1 MVREVKKKTLNVGGF
16 AEPSKEA
23 ASKAVEAKRIAAK
36 YPKKSSL
43 DKMNDAL
50 DRMNKDLGPGFPKPA
65 GRDPDDP
72 FKFNRGAFFSPK
84 DDGKSVVKSDIN
96 TSVFAGAESGTNFA
110 VANNANEAVG
120 ITNQTT
126 ANLADASYDS
136 TYKQETSPGYEDS
149 YKQIK
154 QIFDKPKK
162 DDFKTTVEKRFSKSM
177 YGGEGISEEQAIDTF
192 RRKNL
197 DYESGTDFFGDKVDY
212 STETIKRY
220 MATDAKEKYEKDQAF
235 KRTQQLN
242 EARKIAAQERKKIDD
257 KAYFRAMQK
266 FDEPSIGQKVSNFVF
281 GTDLKGK
288 EDPRNKNLLTKDERL
303 STLRSVERA
312 YQVPGISVDQYGNP
326 SIPYDKINP
335 DTKFKT
341 QTPASQ
347 LSGEDFKAKENIERK
362 KIFREQ
368 AGLPPNPNLMERT
381 TKFLGDV
388 IGGVS
393 RIFTPEA
400 QAGGLEGMPSRGSLA
415 NTFTSGES
423 LGGFGLPSS
432 MRDNISAGISGMRGN
447 IGAAVEAGGM
457 GGLNRGGSGDPRSSG
472 RTVTIGGRTFRQSKY
487 GRPQPR
493 VKSPMEAGMGPG
505 AARARAI
512 AQANNL
518 AKKTGGGVSRGKSAA
533 RSRAQSAAKARKAA
547 GQTVAGVNARNRARM
562 RARARARSRGRGRGR
577 SKCDLRFKFNIMPLT
592 NMHLLR
598 DDLAEVAYFV
608 KELQA

>member
-1 MVREVKKKTLNVGGF
+1 MVREAQKKTLNVGGF
-16 AEPSKEA
+16 VEPSKEA
-23 ASKAVEAKRIAAK
+23 ASKAVKAKRIAGKQIFYGGLEAEK
-36 YPKKSSL
+36 RRRLSEEVKQFNR
-43 DKMNDAL
+43 DFGGD
-50 DRMNKDLGPGFPKPA
+50 PA
-65 GRDPDDP
+65 VD
-72 FKFNRGAFFSPK
+72 KFNPKGTGMGDRFDPTAKNFFSPSK
-84 DDGKSVVKSDIN
+84 FGSEVAKVASSDVSN
-96 TSVFAGAESGTNFA
+96 LNVG
-110 VANNANEAVG
+110 NNANEAVG
-120 ITNQTT
+120 IVNQST
-126 ANLADASYDS
+126 ANLVDASYDS
-136 TYKQETSPGYEDS
+136 TYKQEKSPGYEDS

-154 QIFDKPKK
+154 QIFDKPKE

-257 KAYFRAMQK
+257 QAYFRANQK
-266 FDEPSIGQKVSNFVF
+266 FDEPSITQKVSNFVF

-288 EDPRNKNLLTKDERL
+288 PDPRNKNLVTKDERISML
-303 STLRSVERA
+303 QGTERA
-312 YQVPGISVDQYGNP
+312 YNVPGISVDQYGNL
-326 SIPYDKINP
+326 SVPYDKINP

-341 QTPASQ
+341 RTPASQ
-347 LSGEDFKAKENIERK
+347 LTGEDFKAKEDIERR

-368 AGLPPNPNLMERT
+368 AGLSPNPNLMERT

-393 RIFTPEA
+393 RIFTPAA
-400 QAGGLEGMPSRGSLA
+400 QAGGMPSADSLA
-415 NTFTSGES
+415 NTFTSGQS
-423 LGGFGLPSS
+423 LGGLSGLPSS
-432 MRDNISAGISGMRGN
+432 MGDNISAGISGMRGN

-493 VKSPMEAGMGPG
+493 VQSPMEAGMGPG
-505 AARARAI
+505 AKRARNI
-512 AQANNL
+512 ADANNQ
-518 AKKTGGGVSRGKSAA
+518 GGGVARGKSAA
-533 RSRAQSAAKARKAA
+533 RSKAQAAAKARKAA

-562 RARARARSRGRGRGR
+562 RRRARNRSRGRGR
-577 SKCDLRFKFNIMPLT
+577 SMCDLRFKFNIMPLT

>member
-1 MVREVKKKTLNVGGF
+1 MVRAAQKKTLDVGGF

-23 ASKAVEAKRIAAK
+23 ASKAVKAKKVAAYYGGIEAEKRRQLK
-36 YPKKSSL
+36 RDL
-43 DKMNDAL
+43 E
-50 DRMNKDLGPGFPKPA
+50 RFNKTFGGDPA
-65 GRDPDDP
+65 VD
-72 FKFNRGAFFSPK
+72 KFNPKGTGMGDRFDPTAKNFFSPK

-110 VANNANEAVG
+110 VANNANDAVN

-126 ANLADASYDS
+126 ANLADASYDT
-136 TYKQETSPGYEDS
+136 TYKQEKGYAEDS
-149 YKQIK
+149 YEKIK

-197 DYESGTDFFGDKVDY
+197 DYETGTDFFGDKVNY
-212 STETIKRY
+212 SPETIKRY
-220 MATDAKEKYEKDQAF
+220 IATDAKEKYEKDQAF

-266 FDEPSIGQKVSNFVF
+266 FDEPSITQKVSNFVF

-288 EDPRNKNLLTKDERL
+288 EDPRNINLLTKDERL

-312 YQVPGISVDQYGNP
+312 YQVPGISVDQYGIP
-326 SIPYDKINP
+326 TVPYDKINP

-341 QTPASQ
+341 RTPDSDSQ
-347 LSGEDFKAKENIERK
+347 LTGEDFKTKEDIERK

-368 AGLPPNPNLMERT
+368 AGLSPNPNLMERT

-393 RIFTPEA
+393 RIFTPAA

-415 NTFTSGES
+415 NTFTSGQS
-423 LGGFGLPSS
+423 LGVSDASSFGGLSGLPSS
-432 MRDNISAGISGMRGN
+432 MGDNISAGISGMQGN
-447 IGAAVEAGGM
+447 IATGMQNFGRNIDAGIS
-457 GGLNRGGSGDPRSSG
+457 NAFGSGSG
-472 RTVTIGGRTFRQSKY
+472 SFAASRGTSGISQGLSNRIARNKNVKISGGKVVAANNT
-487 GRPQPR
+487 G
-493 VKSPMEAGMGPG
+493 V
-505 AARARAI
+505 ARAQASAFNRQI
-512 AQANNL
+512 SGTSISAQK
-518 AKKTGGGVSRGKSAA
+518 AKNVASIKA
-533 RSRAQSAAKARKAA
+533 RAKAKHKAFKAKQRAFRRKKKK
-547 GQTVAGVNARNRARM
+547 
-562 RARARARSRGRGRGR
+562 
-577 SKCDLRFKFNIMPLT
+577 SKKG
-592 NMHLLR
+592 
-598 DDLAEVAYFV
+598 
-608 KELQA
+608 KK

>member
-1 MVREVKKKTLNVGGF
+1 MVREAQKKTLNVGGF

-23 ASKAVEAKRIAAK
+23 ASKAVKAKKVAAYYGGAEGENRRRLSNFMK
-36 YPKKSSL
+36 EFEKKSPLSG
-43 DKMNDAL
+43 
-50 DRMNKDLGPGFPKPA
+50 GPGGTIKI
-65 GRDPDDP
+65 PDMVP
-72 FKFNRGAFFSPK
+72 LEKAKNFFSPSTFGSEVAK
-84 DDGKSVVKSDIN
+84 VASSDVSN
-96 TSVFAGAESGTNFA
+96 LNVGND
-110 VANNANEAVG
+110 ANEAVG
-120 ITNQTT
+120 ITNQ
-126 ANLADASYDS
+126 ASQNIADASYDS
-136 TYKQETSPGYEDS
+136 TYKQEKSPGYEDS

-162 DDFKTTVEKRFSKSM
+162 EDFETTVERRFSKSM
-177 YGGEGISEEQAIDTF
+177 YGGEGVSEEQAIDTF

-197 DYESGTDFFGDKVDY
+197 DYETGTDFFGREVDY
-212 STETIKRY
+212 SPETIKRY
-220 MATDAKEKYEKDQAF
+220 IATDAKEKYEKDKAF

-288 EDPRNKNLLTKDERL
+288 EDPRNKNLVTKDERL
-303 STLRSVERA
+303 SILRGTERA
-312 YQVPGISVDQYGNP
+312 YQVPGISVDQYGRTT
-326 SIPYDKINP
+326 IPYDKIDP

-341 QTPASQ
+341 RTPASQ
-347 LSGEDFKAKENIERK
+347 LTGEDFKAKEDIERR

-368 AGLPPNPNLMERT
+368 AGLSPNPNLMERT

-388 IGGVS
+388 VGGVVGGVS
-393 RIFTPEA
+393 RIFTPAA
-400 QAGGLEGMPSRGSLA
+400 QAGGMPSADSLA
-415 NTFTSGES
+415 NTFTSGQS
-423 LGGFGLPSS
+423 LGGLSGLPSS
-432 MRDNISAGISGMRGN
+432 MGDNISAGISGMRGN
-447 IGAAVEAGGM
+447 IGAAIEAGGM

-472 RTVTIGGRTFRQSKY
+472 RTVTIGGRNFRQSAY

-493 VKSPMEAGMGPG
+493 VQSPMEAGMGPG
-505 AARARAI
+505 AKRARNI
-512 AQANNL
+512 ADANNQR
-518 AKKTGGGVSRGKSAA
+518 GGVARGKSAA
-533 RSRAQSAAKARKAA
+533 RSKAQAAAKARKAA

-562 RARARARSRGRGRGR
+562 RRRARNRSRGRGR
-577 SKCDLRFKFNIMPLT
+577 SMCDLRFKFNIMPLT

>member
-1 MVREVKKKTLNVGGF
+1 MVREVKKKTLTGSGL
-16 AEPSKEA
+16 AAPSKEA
-23 ASKAVEAKRIAAK
+23 ASKAVEAKRIAGKVFYGGIEAEK
-36 YPKKSSL
+36 RRRLSEEVKQFNR
-43 DKMNDAL
+43 DFGGD
-50 DRMNKDLGPGFPKPA
+50 PA
-65 GRDPDDP
+65 VD
-72 FKFNRGAFFSPK
+72 KFNPKGTGMGDRFDPTAKNFFSPSK
-84 DDGKSVVKSDIN
+84 FGSEVAKVASSDVSN
-96 TSVFAGAESGTNFA
+96 LNVG
-110 VANNANEAVG
+110 NNANEAVG
-120 ITNQTT
+120 IVNQST
-126 ANLADASYDS
+126 ANLVDASYDS
-136 TYKQETSPGYEDS
+136 TYKQEKSPGYEDS

-154 QIFDKPKK
+154 QIFDKPKE

-197 DYESGTDFFGDKVDY
+197 DYERGTDFFGDKIDY
-212 STETIKRY
+212 SPETIKRY
-220 MATDAKEKYEKDQAF
+220 MVTDAKENYEKDQAF
-235 KRTQQLN
+235 KKTQQLN

-257 KAYFRAMQK
+257 QAYFRANQK
-266 FDEPSIGQKVSNFVF
+266 FDEPSITQKVSNFVF

-288 EDPRNKNLLTKDERL
+288 PDPRNKNLVTKDERISML
-303 STLRSVERA
+303 QGTERA
-312 YQVPGISVDQYGNP
+312 YNVPGISVDQYGNL
-326 SIPYDKINP
+326 SVPYDKINP

-341 QTPASQ
+341 RTPASQ
-347 LSGEDFKAKENIERK
+347 LTGEDFKAKEDIERR

-368 AGLPPNPNLMERT
+368 AGLSPNPNLMERT

-393 RIFTPEA
+393 RIFTPAA
-400 QAGGLEGMPSRGSLA
+400 QAGGMPSADSLA
-415 NTFTSGES
+415 NTFTSGQS
-423 LGGFGLPSS
+423 LGGLSGLPSS
-432 MRDNISAGISGMRGN
+432 MGDNISAGISGMRGN

-493 VKSPMEAGMGPG
+493 VQSPMEAGMGPG
-505 AARARAI
+505 AKRARNI
-512 AQANNL
+512 ADANNQ
-518 AKKTGGGVSRGKSAA
+518 GGGVARGKSAA
-533 RSRAQSAAKARKAA
+533 RSKAQAAAKARKAA

-562 RARARARSRGRGRGR
+562 RRRARNRSRGRGR
-577 SKCDLRFKFNIMPLT
+577 SMCDLRFKFNIMPLT